1 MWHFGASMLRK
12 LQFRSLWKLRSL
24 SQKGLGPC
32 LFWSCW
38 CRLHL
43 VLPCFTLFGDVFF
56 GCSIMFKQTFSSGKI
71 LWTFAINCTDRKLST
86 TRKIEAWEGKR
97 RWLLRLGFVSWP
109 LEHFGAPAGG
119 VHGNSGNSLRGA
131 MFGLFAKYC
140 VSLLVVRWCGTVAT
154 VRLFLLVVQACRP
167 NINRQGA
174 QSRCRF
180 LTNHRQRTWIIKRI
194 LMAVKNEY
202 NRMFVVSTKDPSFLI
217 PRWPSPF
224 SFA

>member
-12 LQFRSLWKLRSL
+12 LQLRSLWKLRSL

-56 GCSIMFKQTFSSGKI
+56 GCSIMFKQTFSTGKF
-71 LWTFAINCTDRKLST
+71 LWTFAISCTDWKLST

-97 RWLLRLGFVSWP
+97 RWLLRLGFVSCP

-119 VHGNSGNSLRGA
+119 VPLEQRQQSAQCHVWFVCKVLR
-131 MFGLFAKYC
+131 
-140 VSLLVVRWCGTVAT
+140 VSLGGSMMRD
-154 VRLFLLVVQACRP
+154 
-167 NINRQGA
+167 
-174 QSRCRF
+174 
-180 LTNHRQRTWIIKRI
+180 
-194 LMAVKNEY
+194 NEHE
-202 NRMFVVSTKDPSFLI
+202 
-217 PRWPSPF
+217 
-224 SFA
+224 